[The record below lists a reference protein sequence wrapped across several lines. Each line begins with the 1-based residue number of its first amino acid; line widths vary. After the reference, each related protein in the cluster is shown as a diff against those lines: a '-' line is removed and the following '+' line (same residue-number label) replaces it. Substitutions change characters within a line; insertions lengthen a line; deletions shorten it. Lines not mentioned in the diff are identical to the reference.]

1 MRGVERRT
9 FCSSSIGRRRRR
21 LAKREGAGSA
31 FFLLS
36 HLFLQPR
43 PLLSSLSPKLNKKKQ
58 VVKLKSFCKF
68 DTTTDALA
76 AATALVDSKMSKSL
90 KKFLKK
96 HADGDSLGVADAKL
110 GAVIKEKLGIAC
122 VASGAVSELSRGIRA
137 QLGGLVSGLAGGE
150 GGDVASGSDDAL
162 APMALGLAHSLS
174 RYKLKFSP
182 DQVDTMV
189 VQAIG
194 LLDDLDKELNTYAMR
209 AREWC
214 VWRFFLVLF
223 WVFLLLRGGALADFC
238 ARARRREGEKKRNEQ
253 LTLPSL
259 SPSFLPSFLFFNRY
273 GWHFPEMA
281 KVVSDNVAYAKCVRL
296 MGSREAAAAT
306 DFSGVPLDE
315 DVESR
320 LREAAAVS
328 MGTEISETD
337 LANVAA
343 LCDQVVALSE
353 YRAQLFDY
361 LRARMAAIAPNLTAL
376 VGELVGARLVAHAG
390 SLLSLAKAPASTVQI
405 LGAEKALFRA
415 LKTKHDTPKYGLIY
429 HASLI
434 GQAPPKLKGKI
445 SRLLAAKCSLGV
457 RVDALGDGTD
467 ATVGLDAR
475 AKVRRRVFFFGF

>member
-1 MRGVERRT
+1 MSFVFYVFIVSSLFSFPSFACARKGGVGWGGRKKRKTRRYISKT
-9 FCSSSIGRRRRR
+9 KQKTKTSSS
-21 LAKREGAGSA
+21 
-31 FFLLS
+31 
-36 HLFLQPR
+36 
-43 PLLSSLSPKLNKKKQ
+43 SSS
-58 VVKLKSFCKF
+58 SSS
-68 DTTTDALA
+68 TDNN
-76 AATALVDSKMSKSL
+76 
-90 KKFLKK
+90 
-96 HADGDSLGVADAKL
+96 
-110 GAVIKEKLGIAC
+110 
-122 VASGAVSELSRGIRA
+122 
-137 QLGGLVSGLAGGE
+137 
-150 GGDVASGSDDAL
+150 
-162 APMALGLAHSLS
+162 
-174 RYKLKFSP
+174 
-182 DQVDTMV
+182 
-189 VQAIG
+189 
-194 LLDDLDKELNTYAMR
+194 DL
-209 AREWC
+209 
-214 VWRFFLVLF
+214 
-223 WVFLLLRGGALADFC
+223 
-238 ARARRREGEKKRNEQ
+238 
-253 LTLPSL
+253 
-259 SPSFLPSFLFFNRY
+259 NRY

-281 KVVSDNVAYAKCVRL
+281 KIVSDNVAYAKCVRL
-296 MGSREAAAAT
+296 MGSRDTAADT

-315 DVESR
+315 DVEAK
-320 LREAAAVS
+320 LKEAAAVS

-467 ATVGLDAR
+467 ATMGLNAR
-475 AKVRRRVFFFGF
+475 AKVKKGERGFEFFFFFFRERERERQTERERERERGKHQKGGKHTKKALGRTPQPPRI

>member
-1 MRGVERRT
+1 
-9 FCSSSIGRRRRR
+9 
-21 LAKREGAGSA
+21 
-31 FFLLS
+31 
-36 HLFLQPR
+36 
-43 PLLSSLSPKLNKKKQ
+43 
-58 VVKLKSFCKF
+58 
-68 DTTTDALA
+68 
-76 AATALVDSKMSKSL
+76 
-90 KKFLKK
+90 
-96 HADGDSLGVADAKL
+96 
-110 GAVIKEKLGIAC
+110 
-122 VASGAVSELSRGIRA
+122 
-137 QLGGLVSGLAGGE
+137 
-150 GGDVASGSDDAL
+150 
-162 APMALGLAHSLS
+162 
-174 RYKLKFSP
+174 
-182 DQVDTMV
+182 
-189 VQAIG
+189 
-194 LLDDLDKELNTYAMR
+194 
-209 AREWC
+209 
-214 VWRFFLVLF
+214 
-223 WVFLLLRGGALADFC
+223 
-238 ARARRREGEKKRNEQ
+238 
-253 LTLPSL
+253 
-259 SPSFLPSFLFFNRY
+259 
-273 GWHFPEMA
+273 MA

-296 MGSREAAAAT
+296 MGSRDAAAAT

-315 DVESR
+315 DVEAR

-328 MGTEISETD
+328 MGTEISGTD

-475 AKVRRRVFFFGF
+475 AKVSSGEGGGFRFLEVFFGLRETRGGGGAGREGTPNKKKRKKKEKPWAEPRSHRTLFAGPFFSCRLTTGIQRGKRGTPLAVAALKPGESRIRVFGLRGRGRALFWSKLINDLSTFETAPIFFFLFFDSFTKPRFSK

>member
-1 MRGVERRT
+1 MSSCWLLFFLIWSRVWPPFPDVCRARGKKKKLTSET
-9 FCSSSIGRRRRR
+9 INH
-21 LAKREGAGSA
+21 
-31 FFLLS
+31 FLLS
-36 HLFLQPR
+36 
-43 PLLSSLSPKLNKKKQ
+43 SSL
-58 VVKLKSFCKF
+58 
-68 DTTTDALA
+68 
-76 AATALVDSKMSKSL
+76 
-90 KKFLKK
+90 
-96 HADGDSLGVADAKL
+96 
-110 GAVIKEKLGIAC
+110 
-122 VASGAVSELSRGIRA
+122 A
-137 QLGGLVSGLAGGE
+137 Q
-150 GGDVASGSDDAL
+150 
-162 APMALGLAHSLS
+162 
-174 RYKLKFSP
+174 
-182 DQVDTMV
+182 
-189 VQAIG
+189 
-194 LLDDLDKELNTYAMR
+194 
-209 AREWC
+209 
-214 VWRFFLVLF
+214 
-223 WVFLLLRGGALADFC
+223 
-238 ARARRREGEKKRNEQ
+238 
-253 LTLPSL
+253 
-259 SPSFLPSFLFFNRY
+259 RY

-296 MGSREAAAAT
+296 MGSRDAAAET
-306 DFSGVPLDE
+306 DFSAVPLDE
-315 DVESR
+315 DVEAK

-353 YRAQLFDY
+353 YRAQLYDY

-467 ATVGLDAR
+467 ATVGLDGR
-475 AKVRRRVFFFGF
+475 AKVRFDFSSWFLGREGERKREREKVGGNTKKQKPVQKPAATASRALSFPSLAHNRHSRGKRGTPLAVAALKPGESRTSGVWSPGAGTSSLRAI

>member
-1 MRGVERRT
+1 MVVFFFNLESRLAPL
-9 FCSSSIGRRRRR
+9 SRR
-21 LAKREGAGSA
+21 LSRAWKKKKLTSETINH
-31 FFLLS
+31 FLLS
-36 HLFLQPR
+36 
-43 PLLSSLSPKLNKKKQ
+43 SSL
-58 VVKLKSFCKF
+58 
-68 DTTTDALA
+68 
-76 AATALVDSKMSKSL
+76 
-90 KKFLKK
+90 
-96 HADGDSLGVADAKL
+96 
-110 GAVIKEKLGIAC
+110 
-122 VASGAVSELSRGIRA
+122 A
-137 QLGGLVSGLAGGE
+137 Q
-150 GGDVASGSDDAL
+150 
-162 APMALGLAHSLS
+162 
-174 RYKLKFSP
+174 
-182 DQVDTMV
+182 
-189 VQAIG
+189 
-194 LLDDLDKELNTYAMR
+194 
-209 AREWC
+209 
-214 VWRFFLVLF
+214 
-223 WVFLLLRGGALADFC
+223 
-238 ARARRREGEKKRNEQ
+238 
-253 LTLPSL
+253 
-259 SPSFLPSFLFFNRY
+259 RY

-296 MGSREAAAAT
+296 MGSRDAAAET
-306 DFSGVPLDE
+306 DFSAVPLDE
-315 DVESR
+315 DVEAK

-353 YRAQLFDY
+353 YRAQLYDY

-467 ATVGLDAR
+467 ATVGLDGR
-475 AKVRRRVFFFGF
+475 AKVRFDFSSWFLGREGERKREREKESREKVGGKHQKAKACAETRSHRFASPLFSLAGSQPALKREEGDPVGCCGFETGREPNFGCLVSGGGDELLASNLINDL

>member
-1 MRGVERRT
+1 MVSGF
-9 FCSSSIGRRRRR
+9 FCFGGRA
-21 LAKREGAGSA
+21 L
-31 FFLLS
+31 FFL
-36 HLFLQPR
+36 F
-43 PLLSSLSPKLNKKKQ
+43 
-58 VVKLKSFCKF
+58 
-68 DTTTDALA
+68 
-76 AATALVDSKMSKSL
+76 
-90 KKFLKK
+90 
-96 HADGDSLGVADAKL
+96 
-110 GAVIKEKLGIAC
+110 
-122 VASGAVSELSRGIRA
+122 
-137 QLGGLVSGLAGGE
+137 
-150 GGDVASGSDDAL
+150 
-162 APMALGLAHSLS
+162 
-174 RYKLKFSP
+174 
-182 DQVDTMV
+182 
-189 VQAIG
+189 
-194 LLDDLDKELNTYAMR
+194 
-209 AREWC
+209 RERSQK
-214 VWRFFLVLF
+214 V
-223 WVFLLLRGGALADFC
+223 
-238 ARARRREGEKKRNEQ
+238 KKRKKTHSN
-253 LTLPSL
+253 
-259 SPSFLPSFLFFNRY
+259 FFQFQITPFPFPFPRY

-281 KVVSDNVAYAKCVRL
+281 KVISDNVAYAKCVRL
-296 MGSREAAAAT
+296 MGSRDSAADT

-315 DVESR
+315 DVELK

-475 AKVRRRVFFFGF
+475 AKVRRKEEKGREKEKEREGEEKKTPEQKKKSLGQNPTAIPRLFYYFREPPPFPCRLTTGKPRDRGGDPVGCFRALKPGESRFGCLVSGGGDEPFRQN